1 MLENIYQI
9 PHEESLS
16 VDWQGY
22 DLQYDLQ
29 LYELGQGHSEFF
41 VINPNN
47 DIPKKWKTDLKYYVE
62 ELPNTRKCIVVA
74 HEGEWIAK
82 IFKDGWYPYHGYET
96 VEIVKT
102 KLAWTRNSD
111 IDKLITYED
120 DPFGNFNP
128 SKWDRNYKLVWYIDP
143 RFNPLDDKVW
153 AFSCQPIGKEI
164 LGTKDMGYVVPD
176 VLVQFNEHLPDL
188 GVDANDCC
196 PAFYNLAHECAYE
209 LDPIHQTN
217 DERLWVVKFTP
228 MWRNPKEWKWVGI
241 ISPELTVI
249 YNPELPK
256 LDYDLD
262 YVIPWH
268 DFAYEH
274 VWMLDRKHLNNDED
288 DIWAFTI
295 QVTDELDG
303 TTIVDYISPTID
315 VKYNPDL
322 PALDYTLDYVIPW
335 HDFAY
340 EHTWILD
347 NKHLQNNEDEIWA
360 FTIQV
365 TDELDGTTIVDYISP
380 NIDVKYNTKLPKLN
394 YNLDYVIPWHDLAYE
409 HIWMLDN
416 KHLQNNETEMWALK
430 AKATSRIKGRKIV
443 GQVSPIV
450 NIIYNPDLPKIEYN
464 ESYTAPWYDLKYEH
478 VWYLDTSDTQK
489 IWTIKATFT
498 DKHSGSKEIGA
509 VVPLFEEH
517 LDVIFISYKE
527 PNAEENWNRAL
538 EKAPWAKRVHGVE
551 GIFNAHKAAAK
562 LATTDMFFVVDGDA
576 WLVDDWQFDF
586 QPGIFDRDCAYVW
599 CSQNPVNDLTYQNG
613 GVKLFNRS
621 ILLKQRKWT
630 TLDMFTGIMPKISAE
645 DKISCVTTFNVDEFS
660 TWRSAFRECVKLY
673 KNNQM
678 GKLNEWLSSNPKKKF
693 GKYAALGASQACDYA
708 SEFASDHKALLKIND
723 YTWLRQQFD
732 LLNKGK
738 NNE

>member
-9 PHEESLS
+9 PHEESLA
-16 VDWQGY
+16 VEWQGY

-47 DIPKKWKTDLKYYVE
+47 DIPKKWKTDLKYYIE
-62 ELPNTRKCIVVA
+62 ELPDTRKCVVVA
-74 HEGEWIAK
+74 HEGEWIVK

-96 VEIVKT
+96 VEIVKA

-120 DPFGNFNP
+120 DPFGTFEPN
-128 SKWDRNYKLVWYIDP
+128 KWDRNYKLVWYIDP

-176 VLVQFNEHLPDL
+176 VLVEFNEHLPDL

-196 PAFYNLAHECAYE
+196 PPFYDLAHECAYE

-217 DERLWVVKFTP
+217 NERLWVIKFTP
-228 MWRNPKEWKWVGI
+228 LWRRPKEWKWLGAI
-241 ISPELTVI
+241 TPEFTII

-256 LDYDLD
+256 MDYDLD
-262 YVIPWH
+262 YTMPWH
-268 DFAYEH
+268 DFTFEH
-274 VWMLDRKHLNNDED
+274 VWFLDRKHLKEGED

-295 QVTDELDG
+295 QVTEELEG
-303 TTIVDYISPTID
+303 SKIVDYASPN
-315 VKYNPDL
+315 VHVVYNP
-322 PALDYTLDYVIPW
+322 
-335 HDFAY
+335 
-340 EHTWILD
+340 
-347 NKHLQNNEDEIWA
+347 
-360 FTIQV
+360 
-365 TDELDGTTIVDYISP
+365 S
-380 NIDVKYNTKLPKLN
+380 LPKLY
-394 YNLDYVIPWHDLAYE
+394 YNIEYTIPWHDLAYE
-409 HIWMLDN
+409 HVWMLDN
-416 KHLQNNETEMWALK
+416 KHLQNNEEPMWAVKSKTTLTK
-430 AKATSRIKGRKIV
+430 PKGSKII
-443 GQVSPIV
+443 GSVSPLVDIT
-450 NIIYNPDLPKIEYN
+450 YNLDLPKLEYN
-464 ESYTAPWYDLKYEH
+464 EEYIVPWHDLAYEH
-478 VWYLDTSDTQK
+478 VWYLDSTN
-489 IWTIKATFT
+489 
-498 DKHSGSKEIGA
+498 KEKVWAVRASMCNTPIGEKEVGA
-509 VVPLFEEH
+509 VVPQFEDH

-527 PNAEENWNRAL
+527 PNADENWNRVL

-562 LATTDMFFVVDGDA
+562 LAKTDMFFVVDGDA

-613 GVKLFNRS
+613 GVKLFNKS
-621 ILLKQRKWT
+621 ILMKQRKWT
-630 TLDMFTGIMPKISAE
+630 TLDMFTGIMPKISDE

>member
-29 LYELGQGHSEFF
+29 LYELGQGHAEFF

-47 DIPKKWKTDLKYYVE
+47 NIPERWQDDLKYYVE
-62 ELPNTRKCIVVA
+62 ELPDTRKCIVIS
-74 HEGEWIAK
+74 HEEEWIAK

-96 VEIVKT
+96 VEIVKA

-120 DPFGNFNP
+120 DPFGTFEPN
-128 SKWDRNYKLVWYIDP
+128 KWDRNYKLVWYIDP

-196 PAFYNLAHECAYE
+196 PPFYDLAHECAYE

-228 MWRNPKEWKWVGI
+228 MWRNPKEWKWIGI

-249 YNPELPK
+249 YNPDLPQ

-262 YVIPWH
+262 YIISWY

-274 VWMLDRKHLNNDED
+274 VWMLDRKHLNNDKD

-295 QVTDELDG
+295 QVTDELEG
-303 TTIVDYISPTID
+303 T
-315 VKYNPDL
+315 K
-322 PALDYTLDYVIPW
+322 
-335 HDFAY
+335 
-340 EHTWILD
+340 
-347 NKHLQNNEDEIWA
+347 
-360 FTIQV
+360 
-365 TDELDGTTIVDYISP
+365 IVDYISP

-394 YNLDYVIPWHDLAYE
+394 YNLDHVIPWHDLAYE

-430 AKATSRIKGRKIV
+430 AKATNKIKGRKIV

-450 NIIYNPDLPKIEYN
+450 NIIHNPDLPKIEYN
-464 ESYTAPWYDLKYEH
+464 EGYTAPWYDLKYEH
-478 VWYLDTSDTQK
+478 VWYLDNADNQK

-498 DKHSGSKEIGA
+498 DKHSGSKEIGT
-509 VVPLFEEH
+509 VTPIFEDH

-527 PNAEENWNRAL
+527 PNADENWNRVL

-562 LATTDMFFVVDGDA
+562 LAKTDMFFVVDGDA
-576 WLVDDWQFDF
+576 WLVDNWQFDF

-599 CSQNPVNDLTYQNG
+599 SSINPVNNLTYQNG
-613 GVKLFNRS
+613 GVKLFSKS
-621 ILLKQRKWT
+621 ILMRQKVWT
-630 TLDMFTGIMPKISAE
+630 TLDMFTGIMPKIKAE
-645 DKISCVTTFNVDEFS
+645 ETISCVTTFNVNEFS

-673 KNNQM
+673 ITNQM
-678 GKLNEWLSSNPKKKF
+678 SRMSDWLNSDVEKPF
-693 GKYAALGASQACDYA
+693 GEFAVLGAWSGSQYA
-708 SEFASDHKALLKIND
+708 KENKDNQTALLKIND
-723 YTWLRQQFD
+723 YQWLKKTF
-732 LLNKGK
+732 KAMTK
-738 NNE
+738 

>member
-9 PHEESLS
+9 PHEESLA
-16 VDWQGY
+16 VEWQGY

-47 DIPKKWKTDLKYYVE
+47 DIPKKWKTDLKYYIE
-62 ELPNTRKCIVVA
+62 ELPDTRKCVVVA
-74 HEGEWIAK
+74 HEGEWIVK

-96 VEIVKT
+96 VEIVKA

-120 DPFGNFNP
+120 DPFGTFEP
-128 SKWDRNYKLVWYIDP
+128 DKWDRNYKLVWYIDP

-196 PAFYNLAHECAYE
+196 PAFYDLAHECAYE

-217 DERLWVVKFTP
+217 NERLWVVKFTP

-288 DIWAFTI
+288 D
-295 QVTDELDG
+295 
-303 TTIVDYISPTID
+303 
-315 VKYNPDL
+315 
-322 PALDYTLDYVIPW
+322 
-335 HDFAY
+335 
-340 EHTWILD
+340 
-347 NKHLQNNEDEIWA
+347 IWA

-621 ILLKQRKWT
+621 ILLKQRKWN

-645 DKISCVTTFNVDEFS
+645 DRISCVTSFNVDEFS

-673 KNNQM
+673 MTNQM
-678 GKLNEWLSSNPKKKF
+678 SRMSDWLNSDVKKPF
-693 GKYAALGASQACDYA
+693 GEFAVLGAWSGSQYA
-708 SEFASDHKALLKIND
+708 KENKDNQTALLKIND
-723 YTWLRQQFD
+723 YQWLKKTF
-732 LLNKGK
+732 KAMTK
-738 NNE
+738 

>member
-9 PHEESLS
+9 PHEESLA

-62 ELPNTRKCIVVA
+62 ELPDTRKCIVVA

-102 KLAWTRNSD
+102 KLAWTRNSA

-120 DPFGNFNP
+120 DPFGTFEPN
-128 SKWDRNYKLVWYIDP
+128 KWDRNYKLVWYIDP

-196 PAFYNLAHECAYE
+196 PPFYDLAHECAYE

-217 DERLWVVKFTP
+217 NERLWVIKFTP
-228 MWRNPKEWKWVGI
+228 MWRRPKEWKWLGTI
-241 ISPELTVI
+241 TPEFTVI

-262 YVIPWH
+262 YLIPWH
-268 DFAYEH
+268 DFDYEH
-274 VWMLDRKHLNNDED
+274 VWMLDRKHFKEGEE

-295 QVTDELDG
+295 QVTEELEG
-303 TTIVDYISPTID
+303 S
-315 VKYNPDL
+315 K
-322 PALDYTLDYVIPW
+322 
-335 HDFAY
+335 
-340 EHTWILD
+340 
-347 NKHLQNNEDEIWA
+347 
-360 FTIQV
+360 
-365 TDELDGTTIVDYISP
+365 IVDYISP
-380 NIDVKYNTKLPKLN
+380 NVNITYNSDLPKLE
-394 YNLDYVIPWHDLAYE
+394 YNEEYIVPWHDLAYE
-409 HIWMLDN
+409 H
-416 KHLQNNETEMWALK
+416 
-430 AKATSRIKGRKIV
+430 
-443 GQVSPIV
+443 
-450 NIIYNPDLPKIEYN
+450 
-464 ESYTAPWYDLKYEH
+464 
-478 VWYLDTSDTQK
+478 VWYL
-489 IWTIKATFT
+489 ATNKT
-498 DKHSGSKEIGA
+498 TEKVWAVRASMCNTPIGEKEVGT
-509 VVPLFEEH
+509 VVPLFEDH
-517 LDVIFISYKE
+517 LDVVFISYKE
-527 PNAEENWNRAL
+527 PNADENWNRVL
-538 EKAPWAKRVHGVE
+538 EKAPWAKRVHGVD

-562 LATTDMFFVVDGDA
+562 LAKTDMFFVVDGDA

-613 GVKLFNRS
+613 GVKLFNKS
-621 ILLKQRKWT
+621 ILMKQRKWT

-678 GKLNEWLSSNPKKKF
+678 GKLNEWLSSDPEKKF

-708 SEFASDHKALLKIND
+708 SEFANDHTALLKIND
-723 YTWLRQQFD
+723 YNWLRQQFD

>member
-9 PHEESLS
+9 PHEESLA
-16 VDWQGY
+16 VEWQGY

-47 DIPKKWKTDLKYYVE
+47 NIPERWQDDLKYYVE
-62 ELPNTRKCIVVA
+62 ELPDTRKCIVIS
-74 HEGEWIAK
+74 HEEEWIAK

-96 VEIVKT
+96 VEIVKA

-120 DPFGNFNP
+120 DPFGTFEPN
-128 SKWDRNYKLVWYIDP
+128 KWDRNYKLVWYIDP

-196 PAFYNLAHECAYE
+196 PAFYDLAHECAYE

-228 MWRNPKEWKWVGI
+228 MWRNPKEWKWIGI

-249 YNPELPK
+249 YNPDLPQ

-262 YVIPWH
+262 YIISWY

-274 VWMLDRKHLNNDED
+274 VWMLDRKHLNNDKD

-295 QVTDELDG
+295 QVTDELEG
-303 TTIVDYISPTID
+303 T
-315 VKYNPDL
+315 K
-322 PALDYTLDYVIPW
+322 
-335 HDFAY
+335 
-340 EHTWILD
+340 
-347 NKHLQNNEDEIWA
+347 
-360 FTIQV
+360 
-365 TDELDGTTIVDYISP
+365 IVDYISP

-394 YNLDYVIPWHDLAYE
+394 YNLDHVIPWHDLAYE

-430 AKATSRIKGRKIV
+430 AKATNKIKGRKIV

-450 NIIYNPDLPKIEYN
+450 NIIHNPDLPKIEYN
-464 ESYTAPWYDLKYEH
+464 EGYTAPWYDLKYEH
-478 VWYLDTSDTQK
+478 VWYLDNADNQK

-498 DKHSGSKEIGA
+498 DKHSGSKEIGT
-509 VVPLFEEH
+509 VTPIFEDH

-527 PNAEENWNRAL
+527 PNADENWNRVL

-562 LATTDMFFVVDGDA
+562 LAKTDMFFVVDGDA
-576 WLVDDWQFDF
+576 WLVDNWQFDF

-599 CSQNPVNDLTYQNG
+599 SSINPVNNLTYQNG
-613 GVKLFNRS
+613 GVKLFSKS
-621 ILLKQRKWT
+621 ILMRQKVWT
-630 TLDMFTGIMPKISAE
+630 TLDMFTGIMPKIKAE
-645 DKISCVTTFNVDEFS
+645 ETISCVTTFNVNEFS

-673 KNNQM
+673 ITNQM
-678 GKLNEWLSSNPKKKF
+678 SRMSDWLNSDVEKPF
-693 GKYAALGASQACDYA
+693 GEFAVLGAWSGSQYA
-708 SEFASDHKALLKIND
+708 KENKDNQTALLKIND
-723 YTWLRQQFD
+723 YQWLKKTF
-732 LLNKGK
+732 KAMTK
-738 NNE
+738 

>member
-1 MLENIYQI
+1 MLDNIYQI
-9 PHEESLS
+9 PHEESLA

-47 DIPKKWKTDLKYYVE
+47 NIPERWKTDLKYYVE
-62 ELPNTRKCIVVA
+62 ELPDTRKCIVIS
-74 HEGEWIAK
+74 HEEEWIAK

-96 VEIVKT
+96 VEIVKA
-102 KLAWTRNSD
+102 KLVWTRNSD

-120 DPFGNFNP
+120 DPFGTFEPN
-128 SKWDRNYKLVWYIDP
+128 KWDRNYKLVWYIDP

-196 PAFYNLAHECAYE
+196 PAFYDLAHECAYE

-228 MWRNPKEWKWVGI
+228 MWRNPKEWKWIGI

-249 YNPELPK
+249 YNPDLPQ

-262 YVIPWH
+262 YIISWY

-274 VWMLDRKHLNNDED
+274 VWMLDRKHLNNDKD

-295 QVTDELDG
+295 QVTDELEG
-303 TTIVDYISPTID
+303 T
-315 VKYNPDL
+315 K
-322 PALDYTLDYVIPW
+322 
-335 HDFAY
+335 
-340 EHTWILD
+340 
-347 NKHLQNNEDEIWA
+347 
-360 FTIQV
+360 
-365 TDELDGTTIVDYISP
+365 IVDYISP

-394 YNLDYVIPWHDLAYE
+394 YNLDHVIPWHDLAYE

-430 AKATSRIKGRKIV
+430 AKATNKIKGRKIV

-450 NIIYNPDLPKIEYN
+450 NIIHNPDLPKIEYN
-464 ESYTAPWYDLKYEH
+464 EGYTAPWYDLKYEH
-478 VWYLDTSDTQK
+478 VWYLDNADNQK

-498 DKHSGSKEIGA
+498 DKHSGSKEIGT
-509 VVPLFEEH
+509 VTPIFEDR

-527 PNAEENWNRAL
+527 PNAEENWNRVL

-562 LATTDMFFVVDGDA
+562 LAKTDMFFVVDGDA

-599 CSQNPVNDLTYQNG
+599 SSINPVNNLTYQNG
-613 GVKLFNRS
+613 GVKLFSKS
-621 ILLKQRKWT
+621 ILMRQKVWT
-630 TLDMFTGIMPKISAE
+630 TLDMFTGIMPKIKAE
-645 DKISCVTTFNVDEFS
+645 DKISCITTFNVDEFS

-673 KNNQM
+673 ITNQM
-678 GKLNEWLSSNPKKKF
+678 SRMSDWLNSDVEKPF
-693 GKYAALGASQACDYA
+693 GEFAVLGAWSGSQYA
-708 SEFASDHKALLKIND
+708 KENKDNQTALLKIND
-723 YTWLRQQFD
+723 YQWLKKTF
-732 LLNKGK
+732 KAMTK
-738 NNE
+738 

>member
-29 LYELGQGHSEFF
+29 LYELGQGHAEFF

-47 DIPKKWKTDLKYYVE
+47 NIPERWQDDLKYYVE
-62 ELPNTRKCIVVA
+62 ELPDTRKCIVIS
-74 HEGEWIAK
+74 HEEEWIAK

-96 VEIVKT
+96 VEIVKA

-120 DPFGNFNP
+120 DPFGTFEPN
-128 SKWDRNYKLVWYIDP
+128 KWDRNYKLVWYIDP

-196 PAFYNLAHECAYE
+196 PAFYDLAHECAYE

-228 MWRNPKEWKWVGI
+228 MWRNPKEWKWIGI

-249 YNPELPK
+249 YNPDLPQ

-262 YVIPWH
+262 YIISWY

-274 VWMLDRKHLNNDED
+274 VWMLDRKHLNNDKD

-295 QVTDELDG
+295 QVTDELEG
-303 TTIVDYISPTID
+303 T
-315 VKYNPDL
+315 K
-322 PALDYTLDYVIPW
+322 
-335 HDFAY
+335 
-340 EHTWILD
+340 
-347 NKHLQNNEDEIWA
+347 
-360 FTIQV
+360 
-365 TDELDGTTIVDYISP
+365 IVDYISP

-394 YNLDYVIPWHDLAYE
+394 YNLDHVIPWHDLAYE

-430 AKATSRIKGRKIV
+430 AKATNKIKGRKIV

-450 NIIYNPDLPKIEYN
+450 NIIHNPDLPKIEYN
-464 ESYTAPWYDLKYEH
+464 EGYTAPWYDLKYEH
-478 VWYLDTSDTQK
+478 VWYLDNADNQK

-498 DKHSGSKEIGA
+498 DKHSGSKEIGT
-509 VVPLFEEH
+509 VTPIFEDH

-527 PNAEENWNRAL
+527 PNADENWNRVL

-562 LATTDMFFVVDGDA
+562 LAKTDMFFVVDGDA
-576 WLVDDWQFDF
+576 WLVDNWQFDF

-599 CSQNPVNDLTYQNG
+599 SSINPVNNLTYQNG
-613 GVKLFNRS
+613 GVKLFSKS
-621 ILLKQRKWT
+621 ILMRQKVWT
-630 TLDMFTGIMPKISAE
+630 TLDMFTGIMPKIKAE
-645 DKISCVTTFNVDEFS
+645 ETISCVTTFNVNEFS

-673 KNNQM
+673 ITNQM
-678 GKLNEWLSSNPKKKF
+678 SRMSDWLNSDVEKPF
-693 GKYAALGASQACDYA
+693 GEFAVLGAWSGSQYA
-708 SEFASDHKALLKIND
+708 KENKDNQTALLKIND
-723 YTWLRQQFD
+723 YQWLKKTF
-732 LLNKGK
+732 KAMTK
-738 NNE
+738 

>member
-1 MLENIYQI
+1 MFDSLYKI
-9 PHEESLS
+9 PEESVAS
-16 VDWQGY
+16 VKWQGD
-22 DLQYDLQ
+22 DLYYDLQ
-29 LYELGQGHSEFF
+29 LYELGDGYTEFYAL
-41 VINPNN
+41 NPVN
-47 DIPKKWKTDLKYYVE
+47 DIPTKWETDLKYYVE
-62 ELPNTRKCIVVA
+62 EIPESRKCVVISY
-74 HEGEWIAK
+74 EGQWIAK
-82 IFKDGWYPYHGYET
+82 IFKAGWYPYHGYET

-102 KLAWTRNSD
+102 KIAWTKNSD
-111 IDKLITYED
+111 IDKLMTFED
-120 DPFGNFNP
+120 NPYGVFDPIR
-128 SKWDRNYKLVWYIDP
+128 WDRHYKLVWYIDP

-153 AFSCQPIGKEI
+153 AFSCQPIGTEV

-196 PAFYNLAHECAYE
+196 PAFYDLAHECAYE

-217 DERLWVVKFTP
+217 NERLWVVKFTP
-228 MWRNPKEWKWVGI
+228 TWRNPKEWKWLGI

-249 YNPELPK
+249 YNPDLPQ

-295 QVTDELDG
+295 QVSDELDG
-303 TTIVDYISPTID
+303 TTIVDYISPNIK
-315 VKYNPDL
+315 VKYNSDL

-340 EHTWILD
+340 EHTWMLD

-365 TDELDGTTIVDYISP
+365 TDELDGTKIVDYISP

-394 YNLDYVIPWHDLAYE
+394 YNLDHVIPWHDLAYE

-430 AKATSRIKGRKIV
+430 AKATNKIKGRKIV

-450 NIIYNPDLPKIEYN
+450 NIIHNPDLPKIEYN
-464 ESYTAPWYDLKYEH
+464 EGYTAPWYDLKYEH
-478 VWYLDTSDTQK
+478 VWYLDTSDNQK

-498 DKHSGSKEIGA
+498 DKHSGSKEIGT
-509 VVPLFEEH
+509 VTPIFEDR

-527 PNAEENWNRAL
+527 PNADKNWNRVL

-562 LATTDMFFVVDGDA
+562 LAKTDMFFVVDGDA
-576 WLVDDWQFDF
+576 WLVDDWVFDF

-599 CSQNPVNDLTYQNG
+599 SSINPVNNLTYQNG
-613 GVKLFNRS
+613 GVKLFSKS
-621 ILLKQRKWT
+621 ILMRQKVWT
-630 TLDMFTGIMPKISAE
+630 TLDMFTGIMPKIKAE
-645 DKISCVTTFNVDEFS
+645 DTISCVTTFNVDEFS

-673 KNNQM
+673 MTNQM
-678 GKLNEWLSSNPKKKF
+678 SRLSDWLNSDVEKPF
-693 GKYAALGASQACDYA
+693 GEFAVLGAWSGSQYA
-708 SEFASDHKALLKIND
+708 KENKDNQTALLKIND
-723 YTWLRQQFD
+723 YQWLKKTF
-732 LLNKGK
+732 KEMTK
-738 NNE
+738 

>member
-9 PHEESLS
+9 PHEESLA

-62 ELPNTRKCIVVA
+62 ELPDTRKCIVVA

-102 KLAWTRNSD
+102 KLAWTRNSA

-120 DPFGNFNP
+120 DPFGTFEPN
-128 SKWDRNYKLVWYIDP
+128 KWDRNYKLVWYIDP

-164 LGTKDMGYVVPD
+164 LGTKDMGYVVPN

-196 PAFYNLAHECAYE
+196 PAFYDLAHECAYE

-217 DERLWVVKFTP
+217 SERLWVVKFTP
-228 MWRNPKEWKWVGI
+228 MWRNPKEWKWLGI
-241 ISPELTVI
+241 VTPELTVV
-249 YNPELPK
+249 YNPDLPR

-288 DIWAFTI
+288 DIWAFTV
-295 QVTDELDG
+295 QV
-303 TTIVDYISPTID
+303 S
-315 VKYNPDL
+315 
-322 PALDYTLDYVIPW
+322 
-335 HDFAY
+335 
-340 EHTWILD
+340 
-347 NKHLQNNEDEIWA
+347 
-360 FTIQV
+360 
-365 TDELDGTTIVDYISP
+365 DELDGTTIVDYISP
-380 NIDVKYNTKLPKLN
+380 NIDVKYNPKLPKLN

-409 HIWMLDN
+409 NIWMLDN
-416 KHLQNNETEMWALK
+416 KHLQNNENNMWALK
-430 AKATSRIKGRKIV
+430 AKATNKPKGRKVI
-443 GQVSPIV
+443 GQVSPTV
-450 NIIYNPDLPKIEYN
+450 NITYNSDLPKIEYN
-464 ESYTAPWYDLKYEH
+464 EEYIAPWHDLKYEH
-478 VWYLDTSDTQK
+478 VWYLETPDDQK
-489 IWTIKATFT
+489 VWSIKATFT
-498 DKHSGSKEIGA
+498 DNHSGTKEVGLVTPVFA
-509 VVPLFEEH
+509 DY

-527 PNAEENWNRAL
+527 PNADENWNRVL

-562 LATTDMFFVVDGDA
+562 LAKSDMFFVVDGDA

-599 CSQNPVNDLTYQNG
+599 CSQNPVNDLTYHNG
-613 GVKLFNRS
+613 GVKLFSRS
-621 ILLKQRKWT
+621 ILMKTKKWT
-630 TLDMFTGIMPKISAE
+630 TLDMFTGIMPKIKTE
-645 DKISCVTTFNVDEFS
+645 DKISCITTFNVDEFS

-673 KNNQM
+673 MTNQM
-678 GKLNEWLSSNPKKKF
+678 SRMSDWLNSDVEKPF
-693 GKYAALGASQACDYA
+693 GEFAVLGAWSGSQYA
-708 SEFASDHKALLKIND
+708 KENKDNQTALLKIND
-723 YTWLRQQFD
+723 YQWLKKTF
-732 LLNKGK
+732 KAMTK
-738 NNE
+738 